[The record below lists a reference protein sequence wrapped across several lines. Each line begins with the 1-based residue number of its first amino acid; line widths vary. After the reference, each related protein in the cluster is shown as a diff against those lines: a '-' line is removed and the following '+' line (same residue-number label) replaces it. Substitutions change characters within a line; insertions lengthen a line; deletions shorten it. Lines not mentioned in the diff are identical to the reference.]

1 MKDLVI
7 KSGDFTFENK
17 RYRCKPLEHVK
28 GKIEM
33 YNVPICNTG
42 NVTLSAQGCFNMS
55 IEKLTCSNITWRKEE
70 LFTFTGGVLNAKN
83 ILIKN
88 ILANTNVKY
97 NKPKR
102 KIYFLLTKVPWKYRI
117 YLLNSIGMSSIEL
130 KRFSAVMIV
139 RNSAVKIFNVK
150 MVNNSFRNFV
160 QANKSSLY
168 SKNMTL
174 IENKITST
182 LCRVKESNVT
192 LHEIKFHRNSI
203 GYLISINLK
212 SKVVTTSN
220 SVTGSKIFK
229 NAYSIWGS
237 LMKLSNTNFHGNK
250 LKRLIVA
257 KSQSHIYIE
266 IMLHLPVIM
275 GSW

>member
-1 MKDLVI
+1 
-7 KSGDFTFENK
+7 
-17 RYRCKPLEHVK
+17 
-28 GKIEM
+28 
-33 YNVPICNTG
+33 
-42 NVTLSAQGCFNMS
+42 MS
-55 IEKLTCSNITWRKEE
+55 IEKLTCSNIAWTKQE
-70 LFTFTGGVLNAKN
+70 LFTFTRGVLNEKN
-83 ILIKN
+83 ILIKS
-88 ILANTNVKY
+88 ILANTHVKY
-97 NKPKR
+97 NKSEAEAL
-102 KIYFLLTKVPWKYRI
+102 FLINESTVEIQNIPIK
-117 YLLNSIGMSSIEL
+117 NSIGMSSIEL

-192 LHEIKFHRNSI
+192 LHEIKFHRSSI

-229 NAYSIWGS
+229 NAYSVWGS